1 MAGFDP
7 VAAVRGDSVA
17 ARNLPLVQFLQ
28 ATEPGPLPDGRL
40 LPFIELQHYKDPTPM
55 TYDEGEHVKEVFAHF
70 GRAYYEAGVLE
81 TGLAIA
87 LMQIDFLSRVR
98 DQYLTDRG
106 KDFDRT
112 RYEAEFDRFMECQH
126 AQTLGNLIK
135 RISALPEL
143 SDNLKEKLRDA
154 KKRRDFLGHH
164 YFRERAVE
172 FSNRA
177 GRDKMIA
184 ELHNDGAFFEAI
196 DRALYAELAPTRE
209 KLGMS
214 GEKFQEYLAQFYAGY
229 GLEPLTD

>member
-1 MAGFDP
+1 
-7 VAAVRGDSVA
+7 
-17 ARNLPLVQFLQ
+17 
-28 ATEPGPLPDGRL
+28 
-40 LPFIELQHYKDPTPM
+40 LPFIELQQHCKDPTPM
-55 TYDEGEHVKEVFAHF
+55 TYDEGEHVKEVFAYF

-106 KDFDRT
+106 KSFDRT
-112 RYEAEFDRFMECQH
+112 RYESEFDRFMESQH

-135 RISALPEL
+135 RVSTLPEL
-143 SDNLKEKLRDA
+143 SEDLKEKLRDA

-172 FSNRA
+172 FSNRT

-184 ELHNDGAFFEAI
+184 ELHNDGDFFEAI
-196 DRALYAELAPTRE
+196 DRALYDELAPIRE

-214 GEKFQEYLAQFYAGY
+214 GEKFQEYLAQFYAAHRV
-229 GLEPLTD
+229 EPLTD

>member
-1 MAGFDP
+1 
-7 VAAVRGDSVA
+7 
-17 ARNLPLVQFLQ
+17 
-28 ATEPGPLPDGRL
+28 
-40 LPFIELQHYKDPTPM
+40 M

-98 DQYLTDRG
+98 DQYLADRG
-106 KDFDRT
+106 KSFDRIQ
-112 RYEAEFDRFMECQH
+112 YEAEFDLFMENQH

-135 RISALPEL
+135 RVSELPEL
-143 SDNLKEKLRDA
+143 SDDLKEKLRDA

-172 FSNRA
+172 FSNRI

-184 ELHNDGAFFEAI
+184 ELHNDGDMFEAI
-196 DRALYAELAPTRE
+196 DRDLYAELAPVRV

-214 GEKFQEYLAQFYAGY
+214 GEKFQKYLAQFYAAHDV
-229 GLEPLTD
+229 ESSTE